1 MALTTMEAGSLSPSN
16 KQVWSNLSQVGSP
29 REWGIEIW
37 VQEAIGKN
45 SRDQH
50 LHEGSRTAGKR
61 AGRKWDI

>member
-1 MALTTMEAGSLSPSN
+1 MALTMMEAGSLSPSN

-29 REWGIEIW
+29 REGGMEVW

-45 SRDQH
+45 SRDQQ

-61 AGRKWDI
+61 AGRKGDI